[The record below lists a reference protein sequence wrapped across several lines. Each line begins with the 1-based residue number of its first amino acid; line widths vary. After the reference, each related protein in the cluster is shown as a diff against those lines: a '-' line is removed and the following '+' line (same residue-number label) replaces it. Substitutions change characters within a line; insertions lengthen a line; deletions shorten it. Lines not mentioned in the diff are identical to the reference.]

1 MMMETETLSL
11 KKVTISKVTSTG
23 ERKCRVVANPLGMY
37 RYDFVRRRE
46 VAAYK
51 NANPKMMRACFP
63 EILKFVFRIQSIM
76 PSKIEENRN
85 R

>member
-1 MMMETETLSL
+1 
-11 KKVTISKVTSTG
+11 
-23 ERKCRVVANPLGMY
+23 MY

-51 NANPKMMRACFP
+51 NANPKMIRACFP

>member
-1 MMMETETLSL
+1 MILSEEG
-11 KKVTISKVTSTG
+11 KWPHI
-23 ERKCRVVANPLGMY
+23 
-37 RYDFVRRRE
+37 
-46 VAAYK
+46 K